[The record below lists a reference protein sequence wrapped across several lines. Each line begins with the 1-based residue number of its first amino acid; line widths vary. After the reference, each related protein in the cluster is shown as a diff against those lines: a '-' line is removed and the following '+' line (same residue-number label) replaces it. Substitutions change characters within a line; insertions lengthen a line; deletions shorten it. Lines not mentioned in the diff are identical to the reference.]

1 MTEPAARESAHRA
14 VSLTVQERRQPSSQP
29 GTAYWE
35 VTRACDEG
43 CFACPVQAS
52 PLRFHRELD
61 LNEAHR
67 LIEQIHAMG
76 IRRLVL
82 TGGDPLK
89 RPDIFELIRFSRDL
103 GLETALF
110 TLATRLLTREAI
122 GHLHEAGLSS
132 IVLAIDGSCS
142 ASHDALR
149 GVAGSYRRTIAAARA
164 CRRLGVVVEMRTHVA
179 GGNVG
184 ELPAISRIVEGEGA
198 ALWSLAF
205 RVDSGP
211 TEATRQIS
219 PEEFETAL
227 RWLHAYSLTA
237 PCAVDT
243 IEAPQFRRVSHE
255 ESRRD
260 PHSGR
265 PEGPRERSF
274 FVSHTGEVSPSPVFP
289 AIAGSTRTQRL
300 AEIFDASDVFRR
312 LGEPDRLGGRC
323 GTCPYRNLCGGSR
336 ARAFAASA
344 DPLAEDPLC
353 TYIPPGPEI

>member
-1 MTEPAARESAHRA
+1 M
-14 VSLTVQERRQPSSQP
+14 
-29 GTAYWE
+29 
-35 VTRACDEG
+35 TRACDEG

-312 LGEPDRLGGRC
+312 LGEPDRLRGRC